1 MYDTGNEQ
9 NQSIDNA
16 SPIREGEE
24 LNKKKLL
31 AYLNSHLEK
40 VGNDINI
47 KQFLSGYSNLTYL
60 ITIVDKEYVLRRPPF
75 GANIKS
81 AHDMGREFKVLS
93 LLHPIYPSVP
103 APVLYC
109 KDKDIIGA
117 PFYLMDRIKGI
128 ILRNKPPEG
137 ISLSTDLMRS
147 ISESA
152 IDNLAALHAINVNK
166 TGLID
171 LGKPEG
177 YLQRQ
182 VEGWTKRYYNAKTD
196 KIENMDLIAKW
207 MISNMPTSGSTSFIH
222 NDYKYDNLVL
232 NPRDPSEIIAVLDWE
247 MATVGDPL
255 MDLGTTL
262 AYWVEEND
270 NPDLK
275 PFNLTWLKGNLTRR
289 EVIERYAT
297 KSNRNISDI
306 LFYYVFGAFKIA
318 VIVQQIYARFKKG
331 LTKDFRFAG
340 LIQVVNACAD
350 NGYKAMNTGQ
360 ISNI

>member
-1 MYDTGNEQ
+1 ME
-9 NQSIDNA
+9 
-16 SPIREGEE
+16 
-24 LNKKKLL
+24 
-31 AYLNSHLEK
+31 
-40 VGNDINI
+40 
-47 KQFLSGYSNLTYL
+47 
-60 ITIVDKEYVLRRPPF
+60 
-75 GANIKS
+75 
-81 AHDMGREFKVLS
+81 
-93 LLHPIYPSVP
+93 
-103 APVLYC
+103 
-109 KDKDIIGA
+109 
-117 PFYLMDRIKGI
+117 RIKGI
-128 ILRNKPPEG
+128 ILRNKPPKG
-137 ISLSTDLMRS
+137 IPLTADLMRT

-152 IDNLAALHAINVNK
+152 IDNLVALHAINVEK

-171 LGKPEG
+171 LGKSDG
-177 YLQRQ
+177 YIQRQ
-182 VEGWTKRYYNAKTD
+182 VDGWTKRYYNAQTD
-196 KIENMDLIAKW
+196 KIEYMDLIAKW
-207 MISNMPTSGSTSFIH
+207 MISNIPTSGSTSFIH

-275 PFNLTWLKGNLTRR
+275 PFNLTWLKGNLNRR
-289 EVIERYAT
+289 EVFERYAE
-297 KSNRNISDI
+297 KSDRYISDI

-318 VIVQQIYARFKKG
+318 VIVQQIYVRFRKG
-331 LTKDFRFAG
+331 LTKDARFAS